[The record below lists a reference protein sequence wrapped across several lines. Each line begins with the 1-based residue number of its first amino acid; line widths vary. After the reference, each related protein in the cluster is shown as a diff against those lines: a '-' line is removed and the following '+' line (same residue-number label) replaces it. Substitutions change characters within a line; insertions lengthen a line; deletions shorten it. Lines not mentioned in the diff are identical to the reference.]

1 MIELNSVNN
10 ETFHTFEIAR
20 WTRQS
25 KQKESSRVTEMR
37 PSMKF
42 WTSHALEEIAS
53 EDCFIAESY
62 YSQNKILLLKDG
74 KFFFTIFCEIS
85 VFYAALFSCK
95 NNKTEYFVLI
105 ENRNNSLLSNRSH
118 SIREWWFPRK
128 IFRFYVPF
136 WAWGSELTPLFLP
149 TAHNFNPFFFARGES
164 NFFQGITFFLC
175 MQMQGHII
183 RDNCNSSQ
191 IFSQVSQSTLS
202 SWWYNI
208 TDISFLYK
216 IYLPNLFLWI

>member
-1 MIELNSVNN
+1 M
-10 ETFHTFEIAR
+10 
-20 WTRQS
+20 
-25 KQKESSRVTEMR
+25 
-37 PSMKF
+37 
-42 WTSHALEEIAS
+42 
-53 EDCFIAESY
+53 
-62 YSQNKILLLKDG
+62 
-74 KFFFTIFCEIS
+74 
-85 VFYAALFSCK
+85 FYAALFSCK
-95 NNKTEYFVLI
+95 NNKTEYFVFI

-208 TDISFLYK
+208 TDIIFPLQ
-216 IYLPNLFLWI
+216 NLFAQFVSLNLISFCRADESYQIWFQKHV

>member
-1 MIELNSVNN
+1 M
-10 ETFHTFEIAR
+10 
-20 WTRQS
+20 
-25 KQKESSRVTEMR
+25 
-37 PSMKF
+37 
-42 WTSHALEEIAS
+42 
-53 EDCFIAESY
+53 

-74 KFFFTIFCEIS
+74 KFFFTIFCEIA

-149 TAHNFNPFFFARGES
+149 TAHNFNPFFLSRGEW
-164 NFFQGITFFLC
+164 NFFSGITFFLC